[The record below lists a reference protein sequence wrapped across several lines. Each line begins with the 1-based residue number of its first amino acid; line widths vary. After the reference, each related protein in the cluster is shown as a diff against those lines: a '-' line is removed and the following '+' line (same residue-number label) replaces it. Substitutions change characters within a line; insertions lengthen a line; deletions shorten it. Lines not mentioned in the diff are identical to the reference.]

1 MSNKNL
7 SQQIQTLMNQFY
19 AKNFDIVISKRKFII
34 KKKSRIRNSL

>member
-19 AKNFDIVISKRKFII
+19 AKNFDIVISKGNLLL
-34 KKKSRIRNSL
+34 KKSRIRNSL